1 MGAFQGGRD
10 RSSCDILA
18 PSTSWQDR
26 RRNFSLRSSSP
37 KSASGGIR
45 RAWAWSALCAAL
57 MPFTN
62 INQFERLPSS
72 AGDEAHH
79 HDDHFS
85 VGFHAVSPGTT
96 SVPED
101 ADWLLSEL
109 ERATVVPQDG
119 IPEDVVRMNS
129 AVLFRTEA
137 VDERSVE
144 LVFPKDADVASRKL
158 SVLTPVGSALIG

>member
-1 MGAFQGGRD
+1 MTTISLSDFTLSPQIILGAEEHRQLML
-10 RSSCDILA
+10 LA
-18 PSTSWQDR
+18 
-26 RRNFSLRSSSP
+26 L
-37 KSASGGIR
+37 A
-45 RAWAWSALCAAL
+45 
-57 MPFTN
+57 
-62 INQFERLPSS
+62 
-72 AGDEAHH
+72 
-79 HDDHFS
+79 
-85 VGFHAVSPGTT
+85 GTT